1 VLLATA
7 VLSVGVDKD
16 TAFPLLHHGGAGSLR
31 SPPRRRRGA
40 LSGPACP
47 APPARPRH
55 KGHGACARRGGGAE
69 LGGAAA
75 RGPAPSTAVGGVP
88 PPCSPPP
95 AGRPSARRGANAV
108 RGRAPGHRAAA
119 SRSKEGDLAGGGG
132 SGAARRRGE
141 IGGKSEVYLKLGRNN
156 QAALLY
162 GNLNTEVP
170 RDGETKYSGYCSM
183 RAKPLVGSFARK
195 KYYDWSNFNSLYL
208 RVRGDG
214 RPWMVN
220 IYTDPYFSHQ
230 KDDLYNYFMFT
241 RGGPYWEEIKIP
253 FSKFFLSSRGRV
265 QDDQHPIWLDKIS
278 TLGLTIGDKVDGP
291 FQLEID
297 FIGLL
302 NDRAHTEEFAYET
315 YEKNPKV

>member
-1 VLLATA
+1 MALTVTLLNNACLRGRCCRHQVLH
-7 VLSVGVDKD
+7 
-16 TAFPLLHHGGAGSLR
+16 PLLGPLLSDSVSKSYSSYRRPGSQPEKKQSWQNTDFSLKKGIDVLKTQLSMLKKETKDYLTGPGGHPLSQYLLEQTRVLWEFR
-31 SPPRRRRGA
+31 SQ
-40 LSGPACP
+40 
-47 APPARPRH
+47 
-55 KGHGACARRGGGAE
+55 E
-69 LGGAAA
+69 
-75 RGPAPSTAVGGVP
+75 
-88 PPCSPPP
+88 
-95 AGRPSARRGANAV
+95 
-108 RGRAPGHRAAA
+108 
-119 SRSKEGDLAGGGG
+119 DLNKWVI
-132 SGAARRRGE
+132 SSDVE

-162 GNLNTEVP
+162 GTLNTELP

-183 RAKPLVGSFARK
+183 RAKPPVGSFARK
-195 KYYDWSNFNSLYL
+195 KYYDWSNFNCLYL

-253 FSKFFLSSRGRV
+253 FSKFFFSSRGRV

-278 TLGLTIGDKVDGP
+278 TLGFTIGDKVDGP

-315 YEKNPKV
+315 YEKNPRV

>member
-1 VLLATA
+1 MALTVTLLNSAYLRGRCSRHNVLHPLI
-7 VLSVGVDKD
+7 G
-16 TAFPLLHHGGAGSLR
+16 PLLSNSTSKLYSSYRRPGAQPEKKPSLQNTDFSFKKGIDVLKTQLSMLKKETKDHIAGPGGHSLSQYLLEQTR
-31 SPPRRRRGA
+31 VVWEFR
-40 LSGPACP
+40 CQ
-47 APPARPRH
+47 
-55 KGHGACARRGGGAE
+55 E
-69 LGGAAA
+69 
-75 RGPAPSTAVGGVP
+75 
-88 PPCSPPP
+88 
-95 AGRPSARRGANAV
+95 
-108 RGRAPGHRAAA
+108 
-119 SRSKEGDLAGGGG
+119 DLNKWVI
-132 SGAARRRGE
+132 SSDVE

-278 TLGLTIGDKVDGP
+278 TLGFTIGDKVDGP

-315 YEKNPKV
+315 YERNPKV

>member
-1 VLLATA
+1 MALTIMLLNSAYLCGRCCRNKVLHPLF
-7 VLSVGVDKD
+7 G
-16 TAFPLLHHGGAGSLR
+16 PLLSDSMSKLY
-31 SPPRRRRGA
+31 SSYRRPGPQAEKTPSWQNTDFSFKKGIDA
-40 LSGPACP
+40 LKTQLSMLKKETEDYVIGP
-47 APPARPRH
+47 
-55 KGHGACARRGGGAE
+55 G
-69 LGGAAA
+69 
-75 RGPAPSTAVGGVP
+75 
-88 PPCSPPP
+88 
-95 AGRPSARRGANAV
+95 GRPLSQYLLEQTKV
-108 RGRAPGHRAAA
+108 MWEF
-119 SRSKEGDLAGGGG
+119 RSQEDLNKWVI
-132 SGAARRRGE
+132 SSDVE

-162 GNLNTEVP
+162 GTLNTEVP

-183 RAKPLVGSFARK
+183 RAKPPLGSFGRK

-230 KDDLYNYFMFT
+230 KDDLYSYFMFT

-265 QDDQHPIWLDKIS
+265 QDNQHPIWLDKIS
-278 TLGLTIGDKVDGP
+278 TLGFTIGDKVDGP

-315 YEKNPKV
+315 YEKV

>member
-1 VLLATA
+1 MALSTTLLTSAY
-7 VLSVGVDKD
+7 LHGRCCRHKLLH
-16 TAFPLLHHGGAGSLR
+16 PLLGPLLSNSTSKLYSSYRRPGSQPEKKPSWPETHFSFKKSIDILKTHL
-31 SPPRRRRGA
+31 G
-40 LSGPACP
+40 LLKEETEGFLIGP
-47 APPARPRH
+47 
-55 KGHGACARRGGGAE
+55 G
-69 LGGAAA
+69 
-75 RGPAPSTAVGGVP
+75 
-88 PPCSPPP
+88 
-95 AGRPSARRGANAV
+95 GRPFDQYMLEQTRV
-108 RGRAPGHRAAA
+108 LWEF
-119 SRSKEGDLAGGGG
+119 RSQEDLNKWVV
-132 SGAARRRGE
+132 SSDVE

-162 GNLNTEVP
+162 GTLNTEVP

-183 RAKPLVGSFARK
+183 RAKPPLGSFARK

-265 QDDQHPIWLDKIS
+265 QDSQHPIWLDKIS
-278 TLGLTIGDKVDGP
+278 TLGFTIGDKVDGP

-315 YEKNPKV
+315 YEKNPRV

>member
-1 VLLATA
+1 MALTIMLLNSAYLSGRCCRHK
-7 VLSVGVDKD
+7 VLS
-16 TAFPLLHHGGAGSLR
+16 PLLGPLLSDSVSKLYSSYRRPGSQPEKKPSWQNTDLSFKKSIEVLKTQLSMLKKETKDYLVGPGGH
-31 SPPRRRRGA
+31 PF
-40 LSGPACP
+40 
-47 APPARPRH
+47 
-55 KGHGACARRGGGAE
+55 K
-69 LGGAAA
+69 
-75 RGPAPSTAVGGVP
+75 
-88 PPCSPPP
+88 
-95 AGRPSARRGANAV
+95 
-108 RGRAPGHRAAA
+108 
-119 SRSKEGDLAGGGG
+119 
-132 SGAARRRGE
+132 

-162 GNLNTEVP
+162 GTLNTEVP

-183 RAKPLVGSFARK
+183 RAKPPVGSFARK

-265 QDDQHPIWLDKIS
+265 QDNQHPIWLDKIS
-278 TLGLTIGDKVDGP
+278 TLGFTIGDKVDGP

-302 NDRAHTEEFAYET
+302 NDRAHKEEFAYET
-315 YEKNPKV
+315 YEKNPQV

>member
-1 VLLATA
+1 MALPMMLLNSSCLRGRCCTNKVLP
-7 VLSVGVDKD
+7 
-16 TAFPLLHHGGAGSLR
+16 PLLGPLLNVCPTRLYSSYRRPGSQPEKKP
-31 SPPRRRRGA
+31 SWKNID
-40 LSGPACP
+40 LSFKKSFEVLKTQLNLLKEETKD
-47 APPARPRH
+47 H
-55 KGHGACARRGGGAE
+55 
-69 LGGAAA
+69 L
-75 RGPAPSTAVGGVP
+75 RGPE
-88 PPCSPPP
+88 
-95 AGRPSARRGANAV
+95 GRPFKQYLLEQTRV
-108 RGRAPGHRAAA
+108 LWEF
-119 SRSKEGDLAGGGG
+119 RSQEDLNKWVI
-132 SGAARRRGE
+132 SSDVE

-162 GNLNTEVP
+162 GTLNTEAP

-195 KYYDWSNFNSLYL
+195 KYYDWSSFNSLYL

-265 QDDQHPIWLDKIS
+265 QDSQHPIWLDKAS
-278 TLGLTIGDKVDGP
+278 FLTLGFTIGDKVDGP

-315 YEKNPKV
+315 YEKNPRV

>member
-1 VLLATA
+1 MALTITLNNAYVHGRCFRHKVLHPFL
-7 VLSVGVDKD
+7 G
-16 TAFPLLHHGGAGSLR
+16 PLLSDSMSKMYSSYRRPGSQSDKKPSWQNVDFSFKKGIDVLKTQLSMLKRETKEHLIGPGGHPLDKYLLEQTRVLWEFR
-31 SPPRRRRGA
+31 SQ
-40 LSGPACP
+40 
-47 APPARPRH
+47 
-55 KGHGACARRGGGAE
+55 E
-69 LGGAAA
+69 
-75 RGPAPSTAVGGVP
+75 
-88 PPCSPPP
+88 
-95 AGRPSARRGANAV
+95 
-108 RGRAPGHRAAA
+108 
-119 SRSKEGDLAGGGG
+119 DLNKWVI
-132 SGAARRRGE
+132 SSDVE

-162 GNLNTEVP
+162 GTLNTEVP

-183 RAKPLVGSFARK
+183 RAKPAVGSFARK

-253 FSKFFLSSRGRV
+253 FSKFFLSSQGRV
-265 QDDQHPIWLDKIS
+265 QDNQHPIWLDKIS
-278 TLGLTIGDKVDGP
+278 TIGFTIGDKVDGP

-302 NDRAHTEEFAYET
+302 NDRAHTEEFAYER
-315 YEKNPKV
+315 YEKKS

>member
-1 VLLATA
+1 MALTTA
-7 VLSVGVDKD
+7 LMNSASLRGRCCRHN
-16 TAFPLLHHGGAGSLR
+16 FFLPLIGPLLSGSM
-31 SPPRRRRGA
+31 SKPYSSYRRPGSQPEKKTSWKNVD
-40 LSGPACP
+40 LSFKNIFEFLKTQLSLLKEESKEYLIGP
-47 APPARPRH
+47 
-55 KGHGACARRGGGAE
+55 G
-69 LGGAAA
+69 
-75 RGPAPSTAVGGVP
+75 
-88 PPCSPPP
+88 
-95 AGRPSARRGANAV
+95 GRPLNEYLLEQTKV
-108 RGRAPGHRAAA
+108 VWEF
-119 SRSKEGDLAGGGG
+119 RSQEDLNKWVI
-132 SGAARRRGE
+132 SSDVE

-162 GNLNTEVP
+162 GTLNTEVP

-183 RAKPLVGSFARK
+183 RAKPLVGSFARR

-265 QDDQHPIWLDKIS
+265 QDSQHPIWLDKASFLWAIC
-278 TLGLTIGDKVDGP
+278 TLGFTIGDKVDGP

-302 NDRAHTEEFAYET
+302 NDRAHTEEFAYEM

>member
-1 VLLATA
+1 MALTLRLLTSAQLHVKCCRHKVLHSL
-7 VLSVGVDKD
+7 LG
-16 TAFPLLHHGGAGSLR
+16 PLLSDSMSKLYSSYKRPGSQPEKNLSWQNIDFSFKKGIDALKTQLSMLR
-31 SPPRRRRGA
+31 KETKDY
-40 LSGPACP
+40 LIGP
-47 APPARPRH
+47 
-55 KGHGACARRGGGAE
+55 G
-69 LGGAAA
+69 
-75 RGPAPSTAVGGVP
+75 
-88 PPCSPPP
+88 
-95 AGRPSARRGANAV
+95 GRPFNQYMLEQTRV
-108 RGRAPGHRAAA
+108 LWEF
-119 SRSKEGDLAGGGG
+119 RSQEDLNKWVI
-132 SGAARRRGE
+132 SSDVE

-162 GNLNTEVP
+162 GTLNTEAP

-183 RAKPLVGSFARK
+183 RAKPPVGSFARK

-214 RPWMVN
+214 RAWMVN

-265 QDDQHPIWLDKIS
+265 QDDQHPIWLDKAS
-278 TLGLTIGDKVDGP
+278 FLTLGFTIGDKVDGP

-315 YEKNPKV
+315 YEKNPQI

>member
-1 VLLATA
+1 MALTVTLLSSAFIHSRCCRHRVLYPFL
-7 VLSVGVDKD
+7 G
-16 TAFPLLHHGGAGSLR
+16 PLLIDSVSKLCSSYRRPGSLPEKTPSWQKFDFSFKKGIDVLKTQLGLLKKETR
-31 SPPRRRRGA
+31 DH
-40 LSGPACP
+40 LIGP
-47 APPARPRH
+47 
-55 KGHGACARRGGGAE
+55 E
-69 LGGAAA
+69 
-75 RGPAPSTAVGGVP
+75 
-88 PPCSPPP
+88 
-95 AGRPSARRGANAV
+95 GRPLNEYMLEQTRV
-108 RGRAPGHRAAA
+108 VWVF
-119 SRSKEGDLAGGGG
+119 RSQEDLNKWVI
-132 SGAARRRGE
+132 SSDVE

-162 GNLNTEVP
+162 GTLNTEVP

-183 RAKPLVGSFARK
+183 RSKPLVGSFAKK

-220 IYTDPYFSHQ
+220 ISTDPYFSHH

-253 FSKFFLSSRGRV
+253 FSKFFLSSRGRI
-265 QDDQHPIWLDKIS
+265 QDDQHPLWLDKIS
-278 TLGLTIGDKVDGP
+278 TLGFTLGDKVDGP

-297 FIGLL
+297 FIGLI

-315 YEKNPKV
+315 YERNPQV

>member
-1 VLLATA
+1 MALTVTLLNSAYLYGRCSRHNVLHPLI
-7 VLSVGVDKD
+7 G
-16 TAFPLLHHGGAGSLR
+16 PLLSNSTSKLYSSYRRPGAQPEKKPSLQNTDFSFKKGIDVLKTQLSMLKKETEDHIVGPGGHSL
-31 SPPRRRRGA
+31 
-40 LSGPACP
+40 
-47 APPARPRH
+47 
-55 KGHGACARRGGGAE
+55 
-69 LGGAAA
+69 
-75 RGPAPSTAVGGVP
+75 
-88 PPCSPPP
+88 
-95 AGRPSARRGANAV
+95 
-108 RGRAPGHRAAA
+108 
-119 SRSKEGDLAGGGG
+119 SRYLLEQTRVVWEFRCQEDLNKWVI
-132 SGAARRRGE
+132 SSDVE

-278 TLGLTIGDKVDGP
+278 TLGFTIGDKIDGP

>member
-1 VLLATA
+1 MAVAVTLLNSVCLHGRCCRHKVLR
-7 VLSVGVDKD
+7 
-16 TAFPLLHHGGAGSLR
+16 PLLGTLRVDSMSKCYSSYRRPGSQPEVTPSWRNIDFSFKKGINALKTQLSLLKKETEDHLKGPDGHSFSQYMLEQTKVMWVFR
-31 SPPRRRRGA
+31 SQ
-40 LSGPACP
+40 
-47 APPARPRH
+47 
-55 KGHGACARRGGGAE
+55 E
-69 LGGAAA
+69 
-75 RGPAPSTAVGGVP
+75 
-88 PPCSPPP
+88 
-95 AGRPSARRGANAV
+95 
-108 RGRAPGHRAAA
+108 
-119 SRSKEGDLAGGGG
+119 DLNKWVI
-132 SGAARRRGE
+132 SSDVE

-156 QAALLY
+156 QGAMLY
-162 GNLNTEVP
+162 GILNTEVP

-183 RAKPLVGSFARK
+183 RAKPAVGSFARK

-265 QDDQHPIWLDKIS
+265 QDAQHPIWLDKIS
-278 TLGLTIGDKVDGP
+278 TLGFTLGDKVDGP

-315 YEKNPKV
+315 YERNPRI

>member
-1 VLLATA
+1 MALAVMLLNGASFHGGCCRHKVLLSS
-7 VLSVGVDKD
+7 LG
-16 TAFPLLHHGGAGSLR
+16 PLLNNSKLY
-31 SPPRRRRGA
+31 SSYRR
-40 LSGPACP
+40 P
-47 APPARPRH
+47 
-55 KGHGACARRGGGAE
+55 GAE
-69 LGGAAA
+69 PEKKLSWQNADFSFKKSMEHLKTQLSLLKKETQDYLQGPGGHPLSQHLLEQT
-75 RGPAPSTAVGGVP
+75 RVLWQF
-88 PPCSPPP
+88 
-95 AGRPSARRGANAV
+95 
-108 RGRAPGHRAAA
+108 
-119 SRSKEGDLAGGGG
+119 RSQEDLNKWVI
-132 SGAARRRGE
+132 SSDEE
-141 IGGKSEVYLKLGRNN
+141 IGGKSKVYVKLGRND

-162 GNLNTEVP
+162 GTLNTEVP

-183 RAKPLVGSFARK
+183 RSRPAVGSFNRK

-230 KDDLYNYFMFT
+230 KDDLYSYFMFT

-265 QDDQHPIWLDKIS
+265 QDNQHPIWLDKAS
-278 TLGLTIGDKVDGP
+278 FLTLGFTIGDKVNGP

-302 NDRAHTEEFAYET
+302 NDRAHREKFAYEA
-315 YEKNPKV
+315 YDKNTPV

>member
-1 VLLATA
+1 MALTVSLLNSAYLCGRCCSHKVLH
-7 VLSVGVDKD
+7 
-16 TAFPLLHHGGAGSLR
+16 PLLGPLLNDFMSKLYSSYRRPGSQPEKKTSWENTDFSFKKGINFLKTQLSLLKEETKDYLIGPGGYPLSQYLLEQTKVLWEFR
-31 SPPRRRRGA
+31 SQ
-40 LSGPACP
+40 
-47 APPARPRH
+47 
-55 KGHGACARRGGGAE
+55 E
-69 LGGAAA
+69 
-75 RGPAPSTAVGGVP
+75 
-88 PPCSPPP
+88 
-95 AGRPSARRGANAV
+95 
-108 RGRAPGHRAAA
+108 
-119 SRSKEGDLAGGGG
+119 DLNKWVI
-132 SGAARRRGE
+132 SSDVE

-162 GNLNTEVP
+162 GTINTEVP

-183 RAKPLVGSFARK
+183 RAKPPVGSFARK

-230 KDDLYNYFMFT
+230 KDDLYSYFMFT

-265 QDDQHPIWLDKIS
+265 QDQQHPVWLDKIS
-278 TLGLTIGDKVDGP
+278 TLGFTIGDKVDGP

-315 YEKNPKV
+315 YEKV

>member
-1 VLLATA
+1 MALTITLLSGAYVCGRCCRHKVLH
-7 VLSVGVDKD
+7 
-16 TAFPLLHHGGAGSLR
+16 PLLGPLFGDSVSKSYSSYRRPASQPEKKPSWQNTDLSFKKSIDVLKTQLSMLKKETKDYLTGPGGHPLSQYLLEQTRVLWEFR
-31 SPPRRRRGA
+31 SQ
-40 LSGPACP
+40 
-47 APPARPRH
+47 
-55 KGHGACARRGGGAE
+55 E
-69 LGGAAA
+69 
-75 RGPAPSTAVGGVP
+75 
-88 PPCSPPP
+88 
-95 AGRPSARRGANAV
+95 
-108 RGRAPGHRAAA
+108 
-119 SRSKEGDLAGGGG
+119 DLNKWVI
-132 SGAARRRGE
+132 SSDVE
-141 IGGKSEVYLKLGRNN
+141 IGGKSEVYLTLGRNN

-162 GNLNTEVP
+162 GTLNTEVP

-183 RAKPLVGSFARK
+183 RAKPPVGSFARK

-265 QDDQHPIWLDKIS
+265 QDDQHPIWLDKVS
-278 TLGLTIGDKVDGP
+278 TLGFTIGDKVDGP

-315 YEKNPKV
+315 YEKSPRV

>member
-1 VLLATA
+1 MALSTTLLTSAY
-7 VLSVGVDKD
+7 LRGRCCRHKLLH
-16 TAFPLLHHGGAGSLR
+16 PLLEPLLSNSTSKLYSSYRRPGSQPEKKTSWQETNFSFKKGIDILKTQL
-31 SPPRRRRGA
+31 G
-40 LSGPACP
+40 LLKKETKGFLIGP
-47 APPARPRH
+47 
-55 KGHGACARRGGGAE
+55 G
-69 LGGAAA
+69 
-75 RGPAPSTAVGGVP
+75 
-88 PPCSPPP
+88 
-95 AGRPSARRGANAV
+95 GRPLDQYMLEQTQV
-108 RGRAPGHRAAA
+108 LWEF
-119 SRSKEGDLAGGGG
+119 RSQEDLNKWVV
-132 SGAARRRGE
+132 SSDVE

-162 GNLNTEVP
+162 GTLNTEVP

-183 RAKPLVGSFARK
+183 RAKPPLGSFARK

-265 QDDQHPIWLDKIS
+265 QDSQHPIWLDKIS
-278 TLGLTIGDKVDGP
+278 TLGFTIGDKVDGP

-315 YEKNPKV
+315 YEKNPRV